1 MASVRLLAK
10 FFFVVTVECL
20 ERPHEQPSLLQD
32 LLVSGLS
39 LQQPMVDN
47 FILFCF
53 EIGVQY
59 VDQAG
64 LEA

>member
-1 MASVRLLAK
+1 MSK
-10 FFFVVTVECL
+10 
-20 ERPHEQPSLLQD
+20 QPSLLQD